1 MRLLK
6 GSQKESVLSKQFCLC
21 PDPFRIPLPS
31 ANSPRVHPVGYHLPL
46 LWHPGILNLYVSCG
60 KSILYILII
69 CFHFAYFR
77 LSSFERK
84 VVAFLKCTLSIRD
97 VYEELVELINSFK
110 NVDIIK
116 ASLVAQMV
124 KRLPAMQETQV
135 QSLGQEDPLEK
146 EMAIHS
152 RTLAWKIIKAHL
164 TSQKKSNIRKL
175 ILKHLNQ
182 MIKRLLFYG
191 SICFC
196 IKVCHTQLNRLTLII
211 TIPWGFN
218 LERTV
223 NICLKKCA
231 FISEMNPHSLPK

>member
-1 MRLLK
+1 
-6 GSQKESVLSKQFCLC
+6 
-21 PDPFRIPLPS
+21 
-31 ANSPRVHPVGYHLPL
+31 
-46 LWHPGILNLYVSCG
+46 
-60 KSILYILII
+60 
-69 CFHFAYFR
+69 
-77 LSSFERK
+77 
-84 VVAFLKCTLSIRD
+84 
-97 VYEELVELINSFK
+97 
-110 NVDIIK
+110 
-116 ASLVAQMV
+116 
-124 KRLPAMQETQV
+124 
-135 QSLGQEDPLEK
+135 
-146 EMAIHS
+146 MAIHS

-196 IKVCHTQLNRLTLII
+196 IKVCHTQLNRLSLII

-231 FISEMNPHSLPK
+231 FISEMNPHSLPKQYRDPEEGLTLFVSGWSFFSLWPPVCNRCKRKALQSYS